1 MDTIKK
7 SNSII
12 VPFSPPD
19 VTDAEIQE
27 VICALKSGWIT
38 TGPRTKQLE
47 KEVASLSGTNTAV
60 CLNSNTACAEM
71 TLRLLGIGKGDE
83 VIVPAYTYTATA
95 SVVCHVGAKLVMVDL
110 VKDGFTMDLNKL
122 ENAINENTKVII
134 PVDIFG
140 IPCDYDKI
148 NAIIERKKG
157 LFKKSKNKILNALNK
172 IVVMVDGAHSL
183 GATYKGKP
191 VASYVDF
198 INYSFHA
205 VKNLTTAEG
214 GAVTWKSIDGV
225 SDQDIYNQYMLYSLH
240 GQTKDA
246 FSKTELGAWEYDIVA
261 PLYKCNMTD
270 VHASIGLAQ
279 IRRYQK
285 MLDRRKQIIQEYNE
299 GLKNINIK
307 PVNHYT
313 EEYASS
319 GHLYVTRI
327 FNKNNEAIS
336 VIERNA
342 FIKELASYGVSA
354 NVHYKPLPLLTAYK
368 NLGFNI
374 KDYQSAYNQYQNQ
387 VTLPLH
393 TCLTDEQVE
402 YVIKVVNKVYK
413 QMF

>member
-148 NAIIERKKG
+148 NAII
-157 LFKKSKNKILNALNK
+157 
-172 IVVMVDGAHSL
+172 
-183 GATYKGKP
+183 
-191 VASYVDF
+191 
-198 INYSFHA
+198 
-205 VKNLTTAEG
+205 
-214 GAVTWKSIDGV
+214 
-225 SDQDIYNQYMLYSLH
+225 
-240 GQTKDA
+240 
-246 FSKTELGAWEYDIVA
+246 
-261 PLYKCNMTD
+261 
-270 VHASIGLAQ
+270 
-279 IRRYQK
+279 
-285 MLDRRKQIIQEYNE
+285 
-299 GLKNINIK
+299 
-307 PVNHYT
+307 
-313 EEYASS
+313 
-319 GHLYVTRI
+319 
-327 FNKNNEAIS
+327 
-336 VIERNA
+336 
-342 FIKELASYGVSA
+342 
-354 NVHYKPLPLLTAYK
+354 
-368 NLGFNI
+368 
-374 KDYQSAYNQYQNQ
+374 
-387 VTLPLH
+387 
-393 TCLTDEQVE
+393 
-402 YVIKVVNKVYK
+402 
-413 QMF
+413 